1 MEPNELPSLMHV
13 RAFVRVADHG
23 SVSKASVAL
32 FRAQSVVTRA
42 ISELEERLDVH
53 LFERHANGMRLTD
66 FGERLL
72 PRARRVLAELDTV
85 PKLLNGGDRQAVEPL
100 YLFQARRLQVFVK
113 LCETHHMQTVAS
125 LLGLSQPAVS
135 STLKVLENGCGKT
148 LFERTPK
155 GLQPTRA
162 SHDILFPIRRALN
175 ELRHLDTDIT
185 AIRGALQGVVHIG
198 ALPLGRTRILPE
210 AIVRL
215 MDEHPGIQV
224 ITNESPFDLLAT
236 ELRAGDVDFI
246 FGALRSV
253 TYASDLLGES
263 LLTEEMVVLARRD
276 HPLCKNTGLQDELAR
291 ARWVLPR
298 AGSPARQMLDDCFTD
313 FGIAVPRPV
322 VESGDLAIIRGLLLR
337 SNMLAAVSA
346 HQLEQEIASGEL
358 CILPLELKQTTRAI
372 GLTYR
377 NGCLH
382 SPVAQA
388 LMDMIRQVIREQAGS
403 QASQT
408 VAVRQPINE

>member
-1 MEPNELPSLMHV
+1 M
-13 RAFVRVADHG
+13 
-23 SVSKASVAL
+23 
-32 FRAQSVVTRA
+32 
-42 ISELEERLDVH
+42 
-53 LFERHANGMRLTD
+53 LFERHANGMRLTN

-72 PRARRVLAELDTV
+72 PRARRVLAELGSV
-85 PKLLNGGDRQAVEPL
+85 PTLLGLGEKAAIEPL
-100 YLFQARRLQVFVK
+100 YLFQARRLQVFIK

-135 STLKVLENGCGKT
+135 STLKVLENGCGQS
-148 LFERTPK
+148 LFERTPR

-162 SHDILFPIRRALN
+162 SHDILFAIRRALN
-175 ELRHLDTDIT
+175 ELRHIDTDIT
-185 AIRGALQGVVHIG
+185 ALRGALHGVVHVG

-215 MDEHPGIQV
+215 MAEHPGIQV

-246 FGALRSV
+246 LGALRSS
-253 TYASDLLGES
+253 TYASDLVGES

-276 HPLCKNTGLQDELAR
+276 HPLCGNGNLQNHLGN

-298 AGSPARQMLDDCFTD
+298 AGSPARTMLEECFAG
-313 FGIAVPRPV
+313 FGIPAPSPV
-322 VESGDLAIIRGLLLR
+322 VESADMAIIRGLLLR
-337 SNMLAAVSA
+337 SDMLAAVSA
-346 HQLEQEIASGEL
+346 HQLEQEITSGEL
-358 CILPLELKQTTRAI
+358 CILPLELKQTARAI

-377 NGCLH
+377 SGCLH

-388 LMDMIRQVIREQAGS
+388 LMEMIRQVIQAQAAEALKAGS
-403 QASQT
+403 TDS
-408 VAVRQPINE
+408 

>member
-1 MEPNELPSLMHV
+1 MDTTELPSLMHV

-32 FRAQSVVTRA
+32 YRAQSVVTRA
-42 ISELEERLDVH
+42 ISELEARLDVP

-72 PRARRVLAELDTV
+72 PRARRVLAELESV
-85 PKLLNGGDRQAVEPL
+85 PRLLGGAEKRAVEPL

-113 LCETHHMQTVAS
+113 LCETHHMQTVANQ
-125 LLGLSQPAVS
+125 LGLSQPAIS
-135 STLKVLENGCGKT
+135 STIKVMESGCGHS
-148 LFERTPK
+148 LFERTPR

-162 SHDILFPIRRALN
+162 SQEILFAVRRALN
-175 ELRHLDTDIT
+175 ELRHIDTDIT
-185 AIRGALQGVVHIG
+185 ALRGALQGVVHVG
-198 ALPLGRTRILPE
+198 ALPLGRTRVLPE
-210 AIVRL
+210 AIVR
-215 MDEHPGIQV
+215 MMAEHPAIQV

-236 ELRAGDVDFI
+236 DLRAGDVDFI
-246 FGALRSV
+246 FGALRSEA
-253 TYASDLLGES
+253 YASDLAGEA
-263 LLTEEMVVLARRD
+263 LLTEDMVVLARRE
-276 HPLCKNTGLQDELAR
+276 HPLQAKAARLDELSS

-298 AGSPARQMLDDCFTD
+298 AGSPARQMLDACFSR
-313 FGIAVPRPV
+313 FGIAPPRPV
-322 VESGDLAIIRGLLLR
+322 VESGDMAIIRGLLLR
-337 SNMLAAVSA
+337 SDMLAAVSA
-346 HQLEQEIASGEL
+346 RQLEQEIASGEL

-388 LMDMIRQVIREQAGS
+388 LMDMIRRVIREQA
-403 QASQT
+403 
-408 VAVRQPINE
+408 AV

>member
-1 MEPNELPSLMHV
+1 METSELPSLMHV

-32 FRAQSVVTRA
+32 YRAQSVVTRS
-42 ISELEERLDVH
+42 ISELEARLDVA

-66 FGERLL
+66 YGERLL
-72 PRARRVLAELDTV
+72 PRARRVLAELESV
-85 PKLLNGGDRQAVEPL
+85 PRLLSSGDKRAVEPL

-125 LLGLSQPAVS
+125 LLGLSQPAIS
-135 STLKVLENGCGKT
+135 STIKVMENGCGQT
-148 LFERTPK
+148 LFERTPR

-162 SHDILFPIRRALN
+162 SHEILFPIRRALN
-175 ELRHLDTDIT
+175 ELRHIETDIT
-185 AIRGALQGVVHIG
+185 ALRGALQGVVHVG

-210 AIVRL
+210 AIVR
-215 MDEHPGIQV
+215 MVAEYPEIQV

-246 FGALRSV
+246 FGALRSEA
-253 TYASDLLGES
+253 YASDLTGEA
-263 LLTEEMVVLARRD
+263 LLTEDMVVLARRN
-276 HPLCKNTGLQDELAR
+276 HPLYSKTALHDELSSAQ
-291 ARWVLPR
+291 WVLPR
-298 AGSPARQMLDDCFTD
+298 AGSPARKMLDECFTR
-313 FGIAVPRPV
+313 FGIAPPRPV
-322 VESGDLAIIRGLLLR
+322 VESADMAIIRGLLLR
-337 SNMLAAVSA
+337 SDMLAAVSA

-388 LMDMIRQVIREQAGS
+388 MMEMIRRVIREQALVRDS
-403 QASQT
+403 QSLS
-408 VAVRQPINE
+408 R

>member
-1 MEPNELPSLMHV
+1 MESTELPSLMHV

-32 FRAQSVVTRA
+32 FRAQSVVTRS
-42 ISELEERLDVH
+42 ITELEARLNVP

-72 PRARRVLAELDTV
+72 PRARRVLAELDSV
-85 PKLLNGGDRQAVEPL
+85 PRLLGGGDKRAVEPL

-125 LLGLSQPAVS
+125 LLGLSQPAIS
-135 STLKVLENGCGKT
+135 STIKVMESGCGQP
-148 LFERTPK
+148 LFERTPR

-162 SHDILFPIRRALN
+162 SHDILFAIRRALN
-175 ELRHLDTDIT
+175 ELRHIETDLT
-185 AIRGALQGVVHIG
+185 ALRGTLQGVVQVG

-210 AIVRL
+210 AIVR
-215 MDEHPGIQV
+215 MMAEHPGIQV

-236 ELRAGDVDFI
+236 ELRTGDVDFV
-246 FGALRSV
+246 FGALRPGA
-253 TYASDLLGES
+253 YASDLTGEA
-263 LLTEEMVVLARRD
+263 LLMEDMVVLARRG
-276 HPLCKNTGLQDELAR
+276 HPLDSQVVPHDELGA

-298 AGSPARQMLDDCFTD
+298 AGSPARQMLDECFNRY
-313 FGIAVPRPV
+313 GIAPPRPV
-322 VESGDLAIIRGLLLR
+322 VESGDMAIIRGLLLR
-337 SNMLAAVSA
+337 SDMLAAVSA

-358 CILPLELKQTTRAI
+358 CILPLELNQTTRAI

-382 SPVAQA
+382 SPVALA
-388 LMDMIRQVIREQAGS
+388 LMNMIRRVILEQVHAHS
-403 QASQT
+403 
-408 VAVRQPINE
+408 

>member
-276 HPLCKNTGLQDELAR
+276 HPLCKNTDLQDELAR

-388 LMDMIRQVIREQAGS
+388 LMDMIRRVIREQEGS

-408 VAVRQPINE
+408 VAV

>member
-1 MEPNELPSLMHV
+1 MESTELSNLMNV
-13 RAFVRVADHG
+13 RAFVRVADYG
-23 SVSKASVAL
+23 SVSKASAAL
-32 FRAQSVVTRA
+32 FRAQSVVTRS
-42 ISELEERLDVH
+42 ISELETRLDVP

-66 FGERLL
+66 YGARLL
-72 PRARRVLAELDTV
+72 PRARRVLAELESV
-85 PKLLNGGDRQAVEPL
+85 PRLLGGADKRAVEPL

-113 LCETHHMQTVAS
+113 LCETQHMQTVAS
-125 LLGLSQPAVS
+125 LLGLSQPAIS
-135 STLKVLENGCGKT
+135 STIKVMENGCGQT
-148 LFERTPK
+148 LFERTPR

-162 SHDILFPIRRALN
+162 SQDILFPIRRALN
-175 ELRHLDTDIT
+175 ELRHIETDIT
-185 AIRGALQGVVHIG
+185 AIRGTLQGVVNVG

-215 MDEHPGIQV
+215 MAEHPAIQV
-224 ITNESPFDLLAT
+224 ITNESPFDLLAS

-246 FGALRSV
+246 FGALRAD
-253 TYASDLLGES
+253 TYASDLTGEA

-276 HPLCKNTGLQDELAR
+276 HPLCSKPDLHDELGA

-298 AGSPARQMLDDCFTD
+298 AGSPARRMLDECFNR
-313 FGIAVPRPV
+313 FGIAPPRPV
-322 VESGDLAIIRGLLLR
+322 VESGDMAIIRGLLLR
-337 SNMLAAVSA
+337 SDMLAAVSA

-377 NGCLH
+377 TGCLH

-388 LMDMIRQVIREQAGS
+388 LLDMIRQVIREA
-403 QASQT
+403 A
-408 VAVRQPINE
+408 A

>member
-1 MEPNELPSLMHV
+1 MESSELPSLMHV

-32 FRAQSVVTRA
+32 YRAQSVVTRA
-42 ISELEERLDVH
+42 ISELEARLDVP

-72 PRARRVLAELDTV
+72 PRARRVLAELETV
-85 PKLLNGGDRQAVEPL
+85 PKLLSSGEKQAVEPL

-135 STLKVLENGCGKT
+135 STLKVLESGCGQT
-148 LFERTPK
+148 LFERTPR

-162 SHDILFPIRRALN
+162 SHEILFPIRRALN
-175 ELRHLDTDIT
+175 ELRHIDTDIT
-185 AIRGALQGVVHIG
+185 AIRGALQGVVQVG

-215 MDEHPGIQV
+215 TAEHPGIQV

-246 FGALRSV
+246 FGALRSAA
-253 TYASDLLGES
+253 YSSDLVGEA

-276 HPLCKNTGLQDELAR
+276 HPLLAKTVPPAELSA
-291 ARWVLPR
+291 AQWVLPR
-298 AGSPARQMLDDCFTD
+298 AGSPARRMLDDCFAG
-313 FGIAVPRPV
+313 FGIAAPRPV

-337 SNMLAAVSA
+337 SDMLAAVSA

-358 CILPLELKQTTRAI
+358 CILPLVLKQTTRAI

-382 SPVAQA
+382 SPVTQA
-388 LMDMIRQVIREQAGS
+388 LMDMIRRVIREQA
-403 QASQT
+403 
-408 VAVRQPINE
+408 AV

>member
-1 MEPNELPSLMHV
+1 MESTELPSLMHV

-23 SVSKASVAL
+23 SVSRASVAL
-32 FRAQSVVTRA
+32 FRAQSVVTRS
-42 ISELEERLDVH
+42 ISELEARLDVP

-72 PRARRVLAELDTV
+72 PRARRVLAELDSV
-85 PKLLNGGDRQAVEPL
+85 PRLLDGADKRAVEPL

-113 LCETHHMQTVAS
+113 LCETRHMQTVAS
-125 LLGLSQPAVS
+125 LLGLSQPAIS
-135 STLKVLENGCGKT
+135 STIKVMESGCGQP
-148 LFERTPK
+148 LFERTPR

-162 SHDILFPIRRALN
+162 SHEILFAIRRALN
-175 ELRHLDTDIT
+175 ELRHIETDIT
-185 AIRGALQGVVHIG
+185 ALRGTLQGVVQVG

-210 AIVRL
+210 AMVR
-215 MDEHPGIQV
+215 MMAEHPGIQV

-236 ELRAGDVDFI
+236 ELRAGDVDFV
-246 FGALRSV
+246 FGALRPEA
-253 TYASDLLGES
+253 YASDLVGEA
-263 LLTEEMVVLARRD
+263 LLTEDMVVLARRD
-276 HPLCKNTGLQDELAR
+276 HPLCSKAVRHDELVA

-298 AGSPARQMLDDCFTD
+298 AGSPARQMLDECFTR
-313 FGIAVPRPV
+313 FGIAPPRPV
-322 VESGDLAIIRGLLLR
+322 VESGDMAIIRGLLLR
-337 SNMLAAVSA
+337 SDMLAAVSA

-358 CILPLELKQTTRAI
+358 CILPLELNQTTRAI

-388 LMDMIRQVIREQAGS
+388 LMDMIRRVIREQATNATLHPDAG
-403 QASQT
+403 T
-408 VAVRQPINE
+408 R

>member
-1 MEPNELPSLMHV
+1 MESTDLSNPMLSNLMNV

-32 FRAQSVVTRA
+32 FRAQSVVTRS
-42 ISELEERLDVH
+42 IGELEARLDVP

-66 FGERLL
+66 YGERLL
-72 PRARRVLAELDTV
+72 PRARRVLAELESV
-85 PKLLNGGDRQAVEPL
+85 PRLLGGGDKRAIEPL

-113 LCETHHMQTVAS
+113 LCETQHMQTVAS
-125 LLGLSQPAVS
+125 LLGLSQPAIS
-135 STLKVLENGCGKT
+135 STIKVMESGCGQT
-148 LFERTPK
+148 LFERTPR

-162 SHDILFPIRRALN
+162 SQEILFPIRRALN
-175 ELRHLDTDIT
+175 ELRHIETDIT
-185 AIRGALQGVVHIG
+185 AIRGTLQGVVHVG

-215 MDEHPGIQV
+215 MAEHPAIQV
-224 ITNESPFDLLAT
+224 ITNESPFDLLAS

-246 FGALRSV
+246 FGALRAD
-253 TYASDLLGES
+253 TYASDLTGEA

-276 HPLCKNTGLQDELAR
+276 HPLCSRQVPHDELGA

-298 AGSPARQMLDDCFTD
+298 AGSPARRMLDECFTR
-313 FGIAVPRPV
+313 FGIAPPRPV
-322 VESGDLAIIRGLLLR
+322 VESGDMAIIRGLLLR
-337 SNMLAAVSA
+337 SDMLAAVSA
-346 HQLEQEIASGEL
+346 HQLEPEIASGEL

-388 LMDMIRQVIREQAGS
+388 LLDVIRQVIREA
-403 QASQT
+403 A
-408 VAVRQPINE
+408 A

>member
-1 MEPNELPSLMHV
+1 METSELPSLMHV

-32 FRAQSVVTRA
+32 YRAQSVVTRS
-42 ISELEERLDVH
+42 ISELEARLDVA

-66 FGERLL
+66 YGERLL
-72 PRARRVLAELDTV
+72 PRARRVLAELESV
-85 PKLLNGGDRQAVEPL
+85 PRLLSSGDKRAIEPL

-113 LCETHHMQTVAS
+113 LCETRHMQTVAS
-125 LLGLSQPAVS
+125 LLGLSQPAIS
-135 STLKVLENGCGKT
+135 STIKVMENGCGQT
-148 LFERTPK
+148 LFERTPR

-162 SHDILFPIRRALN
+162 SHEILFPIRRALN
-175 ELRHLDTDIT
+175 ELRHIETDIT
-185 AIRGALQGVVHIG
+185 ALRGALQGVVHVG

-210 AIVRL
+210 AIVR
-215 MDEHPGIQV
+215 MVAEYPEIQV

-246 FGALRSV
+246 FGALRSEA
-253 TYASDLLGES
+253 YASDLTGEA
-263 LLTEEMVVLARRD
+263 LLTEDMVVLARRD
-276 HPLCKNTGLQDELAR
+276 HPLYSKTAVHDELSSAQ
-291 ARWVLPR
+291 WVLPR
-298 AGSPARQMLDDCFTD
+298 AGSPARKMLDECFTR
-313 FGIAVPRPV
+313 FGIAPPRPV
-322 VESGDLAIIRGLLLR
+322 VESADMAIIRGLLLR
-337 SNMLAAVSA
+337 SDMLAAVSA

-388 LMDMIRQVIREQAGS
+388 MMEMIRRVIREQALVRDS
-403 QASQT
+403 QSLS
-408 VAVRQPINE
+408 R

>member
-1 MEPNELPSLMHV
+1 METSELPSLMHV

-32 FRAQSVVTRA
+32 YRAQSVVTRS
-42 ISELEERLDVH
+42 ISELEARLDVA

-66 FGERLL
+66 YGERLL
-72 PRARRVLAELDTV
+72 PRARRVLAELESV
-85 PKLLNGGDRQAVEPL
+85 PRLLSSGDKRAIEPL

-125 LLGLSQPAVS
+125 LLGLSQPAIS
-135 STLKVLENGCGKT
+135 STIKVMENGCGQT
-148 LFERTPK
+148 LFERTPR

-162 SHDILFPIRRALN
+162 SHEILFPIRRALN
-175 ELRHLDTDIT
+175 ELRHIETDIT
-185 AIRGALQGVVHIG
+185 ALRGALQGVVHVG

-210 AIVRL
+210 AIVR
-215 MDEHPGIQV
+215 MVAEYPEIQV

-236 ELRAGDVDFI
+236 ELRAGDVDFV
-246 FGALRSV
+246 FGALRSEA
-253 TYASDLLGES
+253 YASDLTGEA
-263 LLTEEMVVLARRD
+263 LLTEDMVVLARRD
-276 HPLCKNTGLQDELAR
+276 HPLYSKTALHDELSSAQ
-291 ARWVLPR
+291 WVLPR
-298 AGSPARQMLDDCFTD
+298 AGSPARKMLDECFTR
-313 FGIAVPRPV
+313 FGIAPPRPV
-322 VESGDLAIIRGLLLR
+322 VESADMAIIRGLLLR
-337 SNMLAAVSA
+337 SDMLAAVSA

-388 LMDMIRQVIREQAGS
+388 MMEMIRRVIREQALVRDS
-403 QASQT
+403 QSLS
-408 VAVRQPINE
+408 R

>member
-1 MEPNELPSLMHV
+1 MDSNELPSLMHV

-32 FRAQSVVTRA
+32 FRAQSVVTRS
-42 ISELEERLDVH
+42 ICELEEHLDVA

-66 FGERLL
+66 FGMRLL

-85 PKLLNGGDRQAVEPL
+85 PKLLNAGDKQAVEPL

-113 LCETHHMQTVAS
+113 LCETRHMQTVAG

-135 STLKVLENGCGKT
+135 STLKVLESGCGQT
-148 LFERTPK
+148 LFERTPR

-162 SHDILFPIRRALN
+162 SHEILFPIRRALN
-175 ELRHLDTDIT
+175 ELRHLETDIT
-185 AIRGALQGVVHIG
+185 AIRGTLQGVVQVG

-246 FGALRSV
+246 FGALRSAA
-253 TYASDLLGES
+253 YASDLVGEA

-276 HPLCKNTGLQDELAR
+276 HPLCAHTSVQEELAR

-298 AGSPARQMLDDCFTD
+298 AGSPARQMLDACLTG
-313 FGIAVPRPV
+313 FGIAAPRPV
-322 VESGDLAIIRGLLLR
+322 VESADMAIIRGLLLR
-337 SNMLAAVSA
+337 SDMLAAVSA

-358 CILPLELKQTTRAI
+358 CILPLELKQTSRAI

-382 SPVAQA
+382 SPVAEA
-388 LMDMIRQVIREQAGS
+388 LMGMIRRVTSEL
-403 QASQT
+403 ASD
-408 VAVRQPINE
+408 

>member
-1 MEPNELPSLMHV
+1 MEPSELPSLMHV

-32 FRAQSVVTRA
+32 FRAQSVVTRS
-42 ISELEERLDVH
+42 ISELEARLGVA

-72 PRARRVLAELDTV
+72 PRARRVLAELGTV
-85 PKLLNGGDRQAVEPL
+85 PSLLGGADKQAVEPL
-100 YLFQARRLQVFVK
+100 YLFQVRRLQVFVK

-125 LLGLSQPAVS
+125 LFGLSQPAVS
-135 STLKVLENGCGKT
+135 STLKVLESGCGRP
-148 LFERTPK
+148 LFERTPR

-162 SHDILFPIRRALN
+162 SHEILFPIRRALN
-175 ELRHLDTDIT
+175 ELRHIETDIT
-185 AIRGALQGVVHIG
+185 ALRGALQGVVHVG

-210 AIVRL
+210 AIVR
-215 MDEHPGIQV
+215 MMAEHPAIQV

-246 FGALRSV
+246 FGALRSEA
-253 TYASDLLGES
+253 YASDLAGEA
-263 LLTEEMVVLARRD
+263 LLKENMVVLARRD
-276 HPLCKNTGLQDELAR
+276 HPLYSKNALHDELSTAQ
-291 ARWVLPR
+291 WVLPR
-298 AGSPARQMLDDCFTD
+298 AGSPARQMLDECFAR
-313 FGIAVPRPV
+313 FGIAPPRPV
-322 VESGDLAIIRGLLLR
+322 VESADMAIIRGLLLR
-337 SNMLAAVSA
+337 SDMLAAVSA

-382 SPVAQA
+382 SPVAKA
-388 LMDMIRQVIREQAGS
+388 LMDMIRRVIREQEADSSISRTS
-403 QASQT
+403 QADS
-408 VAVRQPINE
+408 

>member
-1 MEPNELPSLMHV
+1 METSELPSLMHV

-32 FRAQSVVTRA
+32 YRAQSVVTRS
-42 ISELEERLDVH
+42 ISELEARLDVA

-66 FGERLL
+66 YGERLL
-72 PRARRVLAELDTV
+72 PRARRVLAELESV
-85 PKLLNGGDRQAVEPL
+85 PRLLSSGDKRAVEPL

-125 LLGLSQPAVS
+125 LLGLSQPAIS
-135 STLKVLENGCGKT
+135 STIKVMENGCGQT
-148 LFERTPK
+148 LFERTPR

-162 SHDILFPIRRALN
+162 SHEILFPIRRALN
-175 ELRHLDTDIT
+175 ELRHIETDIT
-185 AIRGALQGVVHIG
+185 ALRGALQGVVHVG

-210 AIVRL
+210 AIVR
-215 MDEHPGIQV
+215 MVAEYPEIQV

-246 FGALRSV
+246 FGALRSEA
-253 TYASDLLGES
+253 YASDLTGEA
-263 LLTEEMVVLARRD
+263 LLTEDMVVLARRD
-276 HPLCKNTGLQDELAR
+276 HPLYSKTALHDELSSAQ
-291 ARWVLPR
+291 WVLPR
-298 AGSPARQMLDDCFTD
+298 AGSPARKMLDECFTR
-313 FGIAVPRPV
+313 FGIAPPRPV
-322 VESGDLAIIRGLLLR
+322 VESADMAIIRGLLLR
-337 SNMLAAVSA
+337 SDMLAAVSA

-388 LMDMIRQVIREQAGS
+388 LMEMIRRVIREQALVRDS
-403 QASQT
+403 QSLS
-408 VAVRQPINE
+408 R